1 MQVYRTFELRW
12 YHLLIALGGLVAVIF
27 VLVWLFLAKD
37 GVRTIVEDKTDI
49 VG

>member
-1 MQVYRTFELRW
+1 MKVYRAFELRW

-27 VLVWLFLAKD
+27 VLALLFLSKD

>member
-1 MQVYRTFELRW
+1 MRAYRAFEIRW
-12 YHLLIALGGLVAVIF
+12 YHLLFAIGALVAVIF